1 MIKKVHT
8 IRDEYEFGD
17 TNENEV
23 NEPSNAILKDFDD
36 CLMDDVGHVVTNND
50 NNIVYN
56 DQPYCYSN
64 NIFCYNKVFLIIIKI
79 FYCNKIF
86 VAIVYCHRFY
96 RNCGQQIFF
105 LLQ

>member
-1 MIKKVHT
+1 M
-8 IRDEYEFGD
+8 
-17 TNENEV
+17 

-64 NIFCYNKVFLIIIKI
+64 NIFCYNKVFLIIIKM

-86 VAIVYCHRFY
+86 VAIV
-96 RNCGQQIFF
+96 
-105 LLQ
+105 

>member
-23 NEPSNAILKDFDD
+23 NEPLNAILKDFDD

-50 NNIVYN
+50 DNIVYN
-56 DQPYCYSN
+56 DQPYV
-64 NIFCYNKVFLIIIKI
+64 I
-79 FYCNKIF
+79 
-86 VAIVYCHRFY
+86 AT
-96 RNCGQQIFF
+96 IFF
-105 LLQ
+105 VTIKYF

>member
-1 MIKKVHT
+1 M
-8 IRDEYEFGD
+8 
-17 TNENEV
+17 

-56 DQPYCYSN
+56 DQPYYYSN

-86 VAIVYCHRFY
+86 VAIEVYCNNLNFIATKTPKCKIKRF
-96 RNCGQQIFF
+96 
-105 LLQ
+105 

>member
-1 MIKKVHT
+1 M
-8 IRDEYEFGD
+8 
-17 TNENEV
+17 

-36 CLMDDVGHVVTNND
+36 FLMDDVGHVVTNND

-64 NIFCYNKVFLIIIKI
+64 NIFCYNKVFLIIIKM

-96 RNCGQQIFF
+96 GNCGQHIFF
-105 LLQ
+105 FCCNRGLLQQFELYCNKNP

>member
-1 MIKKVHT
+1 M
-8 IRDEYEFGD
+8 
-17 TNENEV
+17 N
-23 NEPSNAILKDFDD
+23 
-36 CLMDDVGHVVTNND
+36 DVGHVVTNND

-64 NIFCYNKVFLIIIKI
+64 NIFCYNKVFLIIIKM

-96 RNCGQQIFF
+96 GNCGQHIFF
-105 LLQ
+105 FVAIEVYCNNLNFIATKTPKCKIKRF

>member
-17 TNENEV
+17 ANENEV
-23 NEPSNAILKDFDD
+23 NEPSTAILKDVDD

-50 NNIVYN
+50 DNIVYN

-79 FYCNKIF
+79 FYCNKT
-86 VAIVYCHRFY
+86 
-96 RNCGQQIFF
+96 
-105 LLQ
+105 LLQQNFCCNSLLSQTLSQL